1 MEYITQIMDMTGY
14 AAKLGLIKSNHG
26 YDKLCCE
33 TQVNPTYLFLNI
45 KKKYNLEFFLKSN
58 HIFYWL
64 SGLPRNLPSQQSNID
79 TTLIQFNFKF
89 KLNKKLNQKVLRLIC

>member
-1 MEYITQIMDMTGY
+1 MDMTSY
-14 AAKLGLIKSNHG
+14 VAKLRLIQHIYFSI
-26 YDKLCCE
+26 L
-33 TQVNPTYLFLNI
+33 

>member
-1 MEYITQIMDMTGY
+1 MDMTGY

-45 KKKYNLEFFLKSN
+45 KKKYNLEFFFKIKSY
-58 HIFYWL
+58 FLLVVWVA
-64 SGLPRNLPSQQSNID
+64 S
-79 TTLIQFNFKF
+79 
-89 KLNKKLNQKVLRLIC
+89 KLAKSTK